1 MLVDMVTL
9 ANLDCDKLED
19 VRCSNE
25 RTPIRTPP
33 HPQWPHP
40 HGHIHDVFAHLARS
54 RKHADT
60 QSGARSLA
68 PRRHRLH
75 ARARTRTYTSV
86 RTHTWTCTQLSFT
99 PSSHTCAPIWFAF
112 CSHRFSG
119 ARGVHNAKVIGS
131 KRGMELW
138 FGIVVNVTSRSR
150 LLESLECGA
159 VCEERAE
166 CEREML
172 QRARSDVQ
180 WLEITRGFYQSPA
193 PAPPPPTSTLT

>member
-1 MLVDMVTL
+1 MQQRAHT
-9 ANLDCDKLED
+9 NTHTTT
-19 VRCSNE
+19 S
-25 RTPIRTPP
+25 P
-33 HPQWPHP
+33 WPHP

-86 RTHTWTCTQLSFT
+86 RTHTLTCTQLSFT
-99 PSSHTCAPIWFAF
+99 PSSHTCAPIWVAF

-138 FGIVVNVTSRSR
+138 FGIVVNVTIAAAGSWRAWSAGRCAKREQSVREKCSR
-150 LLESLECGA
+150 
-159 VCEERAE
+159 ERAL
-166 CEREML
+166 MFNGL
-172 QRARSDVQ
+172 K
-180 WLEITRGFYQSPA
+180 
-193 PAPPPPTSTLT
+193 